1 MELNLTVEQL
11 EKAAE
16 QSRIDVSNLRF
27 YARLFREHKWESPG
41 MCWNVFSHTLD
52 EVAARIEAAG
62 PHLQTQPEL
71 SHLVRDDKTLCGRYQ
86 WIIGNTDMASSVKKG
101 LTNCAPCLR
110 LYLIELLNAQAQPQ
124 QVSGSLVDRALST
137 WFGSFDGNLTPE
149 QDQVRRMGNVL
160 REFADELLKPI
171 LFHRQGNAAIEY
183 INAHLES
190 VRARLFAPTVDPEER
205 VTVQEDKGRWTVRV
219 DDTEEAGFQQER
231 LANALRLGL
240 IAQLR
245 ADAALKE
252 KEHRENG

>member
-1 MELNLTVEQL
+1 MELNLTAEQY

-16 QSRIDVSNLRF
+16 AAWEAYAKADCSYKEKGILRDRI
-27 YARLFREHKWESPG
+27 AA
-41 MCWNVFSHTLD
+41 M
-52 EVAARIEAAG
+52 VAAA
-62 PHLQTQPEL
+62 PHL
-71 SHLVRDDKTLCGRYQ
+71 
-86 WIIGNTDMASSVKKG
+86 
-101 LTNCAPCLR
+101 
-110 LYLIELLNAQAQPQ
+110 QAQPQ

-190 VRARLFAPTVDPEER
+190 VRARLFSPPVDPEDRFR
-205 VTVQEDKGRWTVRV
+205 VVSKGSMGLQQWFVEDRGTGRSGPPF
-219 DDTEEAGFQQER
+219 DAQKDAEIY
-231 LANALRLGL
+231 RLGL

-245 ADAALKE
+245 ADATLKE
-252 KEHRENG
+252 KEQR